1 MKRLA
6 GLLMAGWMLM
16 AAGCAP
22 EEAPVPAET
31 GGIVSESP
39 AAADTPVSTDAPVQK
54 SALAQIVDD
63 MTLEEKVGQMFIA
76 RCPESD
82 AAALAG
88 EYQLGGYILFARDF
102 ENSSPEQL
110 KNTLESYQEQTELP
124 LFIGVDEEGGTVVRA
139 SRYQQFRDER
149 FASPQALY
157 KRGGF
162 DAVEADAREKSE
174 FLLDLGINLNFAPV
188 CDVSQNPEDFIYA
201 RAFGKDAAATAE
213 YVRVV
218 VEAMDAAGIGSVLKH
233 FPGYGDNV
241 DTHTGVAHD
250 QRSYETFW
258 RSDFL
263 PFEAGIEAGAGMVL
277 VSHNIVACMDPDYPA
292 SLSAKV
298 HGILREELGFDGVA
312 ITDDLAMDAIG
323 EFAGDNEAAVLAVQ
337 AGNDMLCCTDF
348 QTQIPAVIQAVQDG
362 TVAEERIDAAVLRIL
377 KLKERLGLLE

>member
-1 MKRLA
+1 MRRLA

-22 EEAPVPAET
+22 EKAPVPAET
-31 GGIVSESP
+31 GGMVSESP
-39 AAADTPVSTDAPVQK
+39 AAADTPVSADAPVQK
-54 SALAQIVDD
+54 SALAQIVDG

-76 RCPESD
+76 RCPETD
-82 AAALAG
+82 AAALAE
-88 EYQLGGYILFARDF
+88 EYHLGGYILFARDF
-102 ENSSPEQL
+102 ENSSPKELQ
-110 KNTLESYQEQTELP
+110 KTIQSYQARANLP
-124 LFIGVDEEGGTVVRA
+124 MFIGVDEEGGTVVRA
-139 SRYQQFRDER
+139 SRYPQFRKNR
-149 FASPQALY
+149 FASPQELY
-157 KRGGF
+157 KQGGLEAIEE
-162 DAVEADAREKSE
+162 DAEEKSE

-188 CDVSQNPEDFIYA
+188 CDVSQDADDFIYQ
-201 RAFGKDAAATAE
+201 RSFGRDAAATAE

-218 VEAMDAAGIGSVLKH
+218 VETMHEEEIGSVLKH

-250 QRSYETFW
+250 QRSYETFR

-277 VSHNIVACMDPDYPA
+277 VSHNIVECMDADYPA
-292 SLSAKV
+292 SLSKNV
-298 HGILREELGFDGVA
+298 HDILREELGFDGVV

-348 QTQIPAVIQAVQDG
+348 QTQIPAVIQAVRDG
-362 TVAEERIDAAVLRIL
+362 TVAEERIDASVLRIL
-377 KLKERLGLLE
+377 KLKERLDILE